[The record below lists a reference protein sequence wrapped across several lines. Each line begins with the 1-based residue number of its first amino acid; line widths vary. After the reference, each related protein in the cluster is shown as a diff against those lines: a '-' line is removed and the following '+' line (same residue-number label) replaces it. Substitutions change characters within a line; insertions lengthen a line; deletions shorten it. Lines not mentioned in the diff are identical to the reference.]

1 MAVKVNR
8 IQKMV
13 HKDGLLPVGTYKAEG
28 RFKSY
33 YVYIDGQYSS
43 VKVSR
48 TYHKNEIVNIS
59 HDTYC
64 LFYEKLSEETNCY
77 LVECY
82 LNEVSKTRRQEFFQ
96 RNNHTLQI
104 VLGKYFNKLK
114 TKYI

>member
-1 MAVKVNR
+1 MITKS
-8 IQKMV
+8 
-13 HKDGLLPVGTYKAEG
+13 GLIPKGTYKAEG

-33 YVYIDGQYSS
+33 YVYLDGVYSS
-43 VKVSR
+43 VKVSK
-48 TYHKNEIVNIS
+48 TYHKGEVINIP

-64 LFYEKLSEETNCY
+64 LFYEKLTEEDNY
-77 LVECY
+77 KLVEAY
-82 LNEVSKTRRQEFFQ
+82 LKEISKTRRQEFFQ